1 MSKQEFLVKLR
12 KGLSGL
18 PQDDID
24 EGLAFYDEMIEDR
37 IEEGLS
43 EEEAVSVAGNI
54 DEIVAQIVSEI
65 PLSKIAKERIKPKR
79 QLKSWEIVL
88 LALGSPIWLS
98 LGIAA
103 VAVIFSLYITLW
115 SVIIS
120 FWSVF
125 ISFITCGLSFIVF
138 GVIAVFVI
146 NTHFG
151 IITVAAGFVC
161 TGLSIFTFYGSKG
174 AAKGIFALT
183 KKIAVWI
190 KNRFIKKEV
199 SL

>member
-18 PQDDID
+18 PQNDVD
-24 EGLAFYDEMIEDR
+24 ERLAFYDEMIEDR

-43 EEEAVSVAGNI
+43 EEEAVSVAGNV
-54 DEIVAQIVSEI
+54 DEIVAQIISEI

-103 VAVIFSLYITLW
+103 AAVIFSLYITLW

-125 ISFITCGLSFIVF
+125 VSFITCGLSFIVF

-151 IITVAAGFVC
+151 IITVAAGLVC
-161 TGLSIFTFYGSKG
+161 TGLSIFTFYGCKG
-174 AAKGIFALT
+174 VTKGVLILT
-183 KKIAVWI
+183 KKLAVWI